1 MSRSLQWIFH
11 KIICILVRIIIFKML
26 LKLYILF
33 FRTQNQ
39 KMYID
44 SYLILFIHFNFFA
57 IQNALQMKQT
67 DQNIWILTFSL
78 SHITSMCPCVT
89 HTHCCE
95 TVIVSYFHI
104 VYSVCFICNTL
115 CIAKFKLKHFFN
127 ESNIFC
133 FVFQIFSIAV

>member
-1 MSRSLQWIFH
+1 
-11 KIICILVRIIIFKML
+11 ML

-67 DQNIWILTFSL
+67 DQNI
-78 SHITSMCPCVT
+78 
-89 HTHCCE
+89 
-95 TVIVSYFHI
+95 
-104 VYSVCFICNTL
+104 
-115 CIAKFKLKHFFN
+115 
-127 ESNIFC
+127 
-133 FVFQIFSIAV
+133 